1 MYGWAGRLKEFFCRK
16 DRAFIVLLTEGEPGA
31 YSLCKYTE
39 NDAGWQLAEQVE
51 FSATAE
57 MLAEQGGTAVDDL
70 VEAVGRAALEIAR
83 KGWQEVPLLY
93 VLPEGELLGYALNLP
108 PDLTA
113 EQQREAAYWEF
124 DDKLL
129 ARGLSVENFACIC
142 HPAREN
148 GGQCTIM
155 GVRRG
160 YLQEVEQAFA
170 QAELALADIIPAAGS
185 GAEAVLSYL
194 NSSQKERGGFKQ
206 RSGEGFSARRILA
219 AWFGLLF
226 VLGTL
231 LLAVDIYQYKQAQ
244 SMAAEQQ
251 QELVRLAQE
260 QRAMQ
265 AMEEKTAAIARR
277 EKLMLSFNK
286 EEAPWYSLLVHLG
299 TDTTEGVSLTGVY
312 ASADGKQLYLEGQ
325 AVTYDVL
332 AEFVAHLEEEREFFP
347 QGISLENSTLVKG
360 REGAPDKINFSVS
373 IDWELADAGDNTGEV
388 QDGSL

>member
-1 MYGWAGRLKEFFCRK
+1 MYGWAGRLREFFCRK

-51 FSATAE
+51 FSAVAE

-70 VEAVGRAALEIAR
+70 LEAAGRAALEIAR
-83 KGWQEVPLLY
+83 KGWQELPLLY

-185 GAEAVLSYL
+185 GVEAVLSYL

-206 RSGEGFSARRILA
+206 RSGEGYSVRRILA

-332 AEFVAHLEEEREFFP
+332 AEFVAHLEKEREFFP

-373 IDWELADAGDNTGEV
+373 IDWELADVGDNTGEV

>member
-16 DRAFIVLLTEGEPGA
+16 DRAFIVLLPEGEPGT
-31 YSLCKYTE
+31 YSLCKYIE
-39 NDAGWQLAEQVE
+39 NDAGWQMAEQME
-51 FSATAE
+51 FSPAVE
-57 MLAEQGGTAVDDL
+57 ILAEQGGTAVDDL
-70 VEAVGRAALEIAR
+70 LEATSRTALEIAR

-129 ARGLSVENFACIC
+129 ARGLSVDNFACIC

-194 NSSQKERGGFKQ
+194 NSSQRESAGFKQ
-206 RSGEGFSARRILA
+206 RSGESFSVRRILA

-226 VLGTL
+226 FLGTL
-231 LLAVDIYQYKQAQ
+231 LLAVDIYQYEQAQ

-251 QELVRLAQE
+251 QELARLAQE
-260 QRAMQ
+260 QRDMQ

-277 EKLMLSFNK
+277 EKLMLAFSK
-286 EEAPWYSLLVHLG
+286 KEAPWYSLLVHLG
-299 TDTTEGVSLTGVY
+299 TETTEGVSLTNVY
-312 ASADGKQLYLEGQ
+312 ASMDGKQLYLEGQ

-332 AEFVAHLEEEREFFP
+332 AEFVAHLEEERAFFSR
-347 QGISLENSTLVKG
+347 GISLENSTLVKG
-360 REGAPDKINFSVS
+360 REGMPDKINFSVS
-373 IDWELADAGDNTGEV
+373 IDWELADVGDNSGEV
-388 QDGSL
+388 QDGSQ